1 MPANRKTLRS
11 EEERQD
17 DDGGVRRPRLFDLSD
32 VDDDDGEQEGHVDEA
47 DADAVTDENREI
59 EHSVERRRRATDG
72 QSDEE
77 KGKDLEDRVVVVDR
91 PLGGALEPARTA
103 DDECGETALE
113 RVVAEQQCL
122 QRLGAEIADR
132 IPERR
137 RVVEHPSVVDHE

>member
-59 EHSVERRRRATDG
+59 EHSQPGPLTTSAARLHLSEWSRSSSVSSDSERKLLTES
-72 QSDEE
+72 QS
-77 KGKDLEDRVVVVDR
+77 
-91 PLGGALEPARTA
+91 
-103 DDECGETALE
+103 
-113 RVVAEQQCL
+113 
-122 QRLGAEIADR
+122 
-132 IPERR
+132 
-137 RVVEHPSVVDHE
+137 VVELSSIPPS